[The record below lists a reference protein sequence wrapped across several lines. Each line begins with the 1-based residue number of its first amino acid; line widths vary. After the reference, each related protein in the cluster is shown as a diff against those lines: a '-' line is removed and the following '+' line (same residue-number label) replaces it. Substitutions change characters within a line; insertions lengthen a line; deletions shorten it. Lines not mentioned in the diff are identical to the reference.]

1 MKINF
6 APNLNLSRTNQKLLY
21 KKQLNYLK
29 AHVPTNQTNMIE
41 FLALDQKQSTLSMS
55 VIN

>member
-6 APNLNLSRTNQKLLY
+6 APNLNLSITNQKLLY

-29 AHVPTNQTNMIE
+29 AHVQTNQTNMIE

>member
-6 APNLNLSRTNQKLLY
+6 ESSRTYQKLSY
-21 KKQLNYLK
+21 KKPINYLK

-55 VIN
+55 VVN